1 MEPRADYDHL
11 DADALRAE
19 IELTQ
24 RTTALRR
31 QRSLEIEGEYAAAEE
46 RQHLRRELETA
57 HADAQS
63 VEQDIDHLEMEVDM
77 VDTDDAGQFAPQPAY
92 VPVRRQFVS
101 QTQSQLTRQEV
112 IDPAQSVDKT
122 CRLWTIKGMS
132 WLIAAMAQEQVGTH
146 TSRANFWCGGSRFD
160 LVYNPTAA
168 EQGGAS
174 LSLRHHNCS
183 GLTCRYQFSILHADG
198 DYRPWGEQGEV
209 VLPET
214 SPKGALYGPDTP
226 AGTWVIGN
234 VDLYKRQAED
244 GPIGVFGLDHR
255 ALTASEWVTDDC
267 LSVKVDLEVRRDRDE
282 GEDREWWMM
291 TPRAPAETPADRIKV
306 PEAVLAPNLGA
317 LFGDGAHSD
326 VVFRVDGERVP
337 AHMCILAAR

>member
-1 MEPRADYDHL
+1 MDAYEHM
-11 DADALRAE
+11 DADELRAE
-19 IELTQ
+19 IAHSLQ
-24 RTTALRR
+24 ANVLLR
-31 QRSLEIEGEYAAAEE
+31 QRSQEIHGEYAAAEE
-46 RQHLRRELETA
+46 RQRLRRELETA
-57 HADAQS
+57 R
-63 VEQDIDHLEMEVDM
+63 EVTNKIGDEI
-77 VDTDDAGQFAPQPAY
+77 Y
-92 VPVRRQFVS
+92 
-101 QTQSQLTRQEV
+101 RQEV
-112 IDPAQSVDKT
+112 EVEQIDADYEGSFQPQAEFVPARQVVTQSHLNQQVVVDPALNVAKT
-122 CRLWTIKGMS
+122 SQVWTIKGMS
-132 WLIAAMAQEQVGTH
+132 WLIAAMAQDKVGTH
-146 TSRANFWCGGSRFD
+146 ASRASFYCGGNLFD

-174 LSLRHHNCS
+174 LSLRHYDQGS
-183 GLTCRYQFSILHADG
+183 GLTCRYQFLILHADG

-209 VLPET
+209 VLPDDIIRPE
-214 SPKGALYGPDTP
+214 GALYGPDTP
-226 AGTWVIGN
+226 AGAWTVN
-234 VDLYKRQAED
+234 TVDRHERQAED
-244 GPIGVFGLDHR
+244 GPIGVFGLDHH

-337 AHMCILAAR
+337 AHVCILAAR